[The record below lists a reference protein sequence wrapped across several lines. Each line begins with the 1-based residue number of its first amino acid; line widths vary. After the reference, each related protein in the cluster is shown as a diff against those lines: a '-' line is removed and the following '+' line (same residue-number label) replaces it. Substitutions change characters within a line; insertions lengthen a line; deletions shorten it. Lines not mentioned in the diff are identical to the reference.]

1 MKGQELTGLT
11 LAEASRL
18 IRRRE
23 ISPTELTE
31 ACLAR
36 IRTLEPQVNAFITV
50 MAEEA
55 MATARLLGEEAARG
69 ELRGPLHGIPV
80 GVKDLFFTA
89 GFPTTAGSPL
99 LAHHIPQEDAT
110 VVARLRQAGAVVV
123 GKLNLHEFALGATN
137 KNPHFGPVRNPWDLS
152 RVAGGSSGGS
162 GAAVAVGECLAAL
175 GTDTGG
181 SIRIPSSLCGI
192 TGLKPTYG
200 RVSLHGVVP
209 LSWSLDHVGPMCRT
223 AEDCALV
230 LEVIAGPDE
239 RDASCAPFPVPRYSH
254 QLEEGVRGLRIGLP
268 QEHFWEGAD
277 GEVANLVRQ
286 AVDVL
291 AELGAQVREVS
302 LPYMDMIPHAVVSIM
317 LPEAVAYHLPRL
329 RQHPEAYGEDVRLRL
344 EMGALI
350 PAVQYVQAQRVR
362 KAVVAAWREVF
373 REVDLLATPTT
384 PIVAPRIE
392 EGDLEATLTLIRNT
406 NPFNLTGQPA
416 ISVPCGFTS
425 SGLPV
430 GLQLVGR
437 WWEEGTVLRAAH
449 AYQQATSWHRR
460 LPPAHLH

>member
-1 MKGQELTGLT
+1 
-11 LAEASRL
+11 
-18 IRRRE
+18 
-23 ISPTELTE
+23 
-31 ACLAR
+31 
-36 IRTLEPQVNAFITV
+36 
-50 MAEEA
+50 
-55 MATARLLGEEAARG
+55 
-69 ELRGPLHGIPV
+69 
-80 GVKDLFFTA
+80 
-89 GFPTTAGSPL
+89 
-99 LAHHIPQEDAT
+99 
-110 VVARLRQAGAVVV
+110 
-123 GKLNLHEFALGATN
+123 
-137 KNPHFGPVRNPWDLS
+137 
-152 RVAGGSSGGS
+152 
-162 GAAVAVGECLAAL
+162 
-175 GTDTGG
+175 
-181 SIRIPSSLCGI
+181 
-192 TGLKPTYG
+192 
-200 RVSLHGVVP
+200 
-209 LSWSLDHVGPMCRT
+209 
-223 AEDCALV
+223 
-230 LEVIAGPDE
+230 
-239 RDASCAPFPVPRYSH
+239 
-254 QLEEGVRGLRIGLP
+254 
-268 QEHFWEGAD
+268 
-277 GEVANLVRQ
+277 VRQ

-416 ISVPCGFTS
+416 ISVPCGFTN

-460 LPPAHLH
+460 LPPSSSMPPPRG